1 MKYAKIENNIV
12 IQTQPNEE
20 EGFVEVSDSVF
31 CGMELVDEKFII
43 SLRVR
48 TVDEQIAE
56 LNRQRDDE
64 LRGFVIDNIYMNEE
78 LIKTMAVKYN
88 VTLDDEVVKW
98 IDVNNAIVE
107 YTKADFGSLIKQG
120 VGKVETIYFRF
131 RELKDVVL
139 TIGEEQNE
147 SSILQSIH
155 QKIHATR

>member
-12 IQTQPNEE
+12 IQIQPNEE
-20 EGFVEVSDSVF
+20 EGFVEVPDNVF

-64 LRGFVIDNIYMNEE
+64 LSGFVIDNIYMNEE

-120 VGKVETIYFRF
+120 VEKVETIYFRF

-139 TIGEEQNE
+139 TTGA
-147 SSILQSIH
+147 
-155 QKIHATR
+155 K

>member
-12 IQTQPNEE
+12 IQIQPNEE
-20 EGFVEVSDSVF
+20 EGFVEVSDNVF

-43 SLRVR
+43 SLRAR
-48 TVDEQIAE
+48 TADEQIAE

-120 VGKVETIYFRF
+120 VEKVETIYFRF

-139 TIGEEQNE
+139 TTGA
-147 SSILQSIH
+147 
-155 QKIHATR
+155 K

>member
-12 IQTQPNEE
+12 IQIQPNEE
-20 EGFVEVSDSVF
+20 EGFVEVSDNVF

-43 SLRVR
+43 SLRAR
-48 TVDEQIAE
+48 TADEQIAE

-120 VGKVETIYFRF
+120 VGKVETIYFKY

-139 TIGEEQNE
+139 TTEA
-147 SSILQSIH
+147 
-155 QKIHATR
+155 K